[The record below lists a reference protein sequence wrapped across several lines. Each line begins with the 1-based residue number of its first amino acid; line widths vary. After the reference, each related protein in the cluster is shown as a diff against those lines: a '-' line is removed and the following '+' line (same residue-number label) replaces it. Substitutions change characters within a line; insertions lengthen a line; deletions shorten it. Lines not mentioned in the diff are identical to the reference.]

1 MTWALP
7 VSPLLKPLSF
17 PTTMEE
23 TLVHSMR
30 EACSLLRFIALTDTS
45 QVSCIRLLL
54 YFLQLSLCP
63 FWYVGQVIFTIRFAD
78 HQSLRPVQLHTS
90 NPASRGQRRVCQ
102 AFLSKSRH
110 GQHRESTA
118 PIGILNVVH
127 ACTMVASGCRALH
140 AGKAACGSE
149 ACCFGDRLRFF
160 GAILSALTDC
170 VRLQEW
176 NKESQIDESPCTCK
190 PHRLD
195 LKLRV
200 NIGHNCGAQTPF
212 INIHD
217 MRCIKGRLGVRLY
230 A

>member
-78 HQSLRPVQLHTS
+78 HQNLRPHTS

-118 PIGILNVVH
+118 PIGILNV
-127 ACTMVASGCRALH
+127 
-140 AGKAACGSE
+140 GKVRRPDDERQPIILAQLSSLRVRSMLLWRPLAFLWCHS
-149 ACCFGDRLRFF
+149 FGFDGLY
-160 GAILSALTDC
+160 
-170 VRLQEW
+170 
-176 NKESQIDESPCTCK
+176 ESPCTCK

-217 MRCIKGRLGVRLY
+217 MRCTKGRLGVRLY